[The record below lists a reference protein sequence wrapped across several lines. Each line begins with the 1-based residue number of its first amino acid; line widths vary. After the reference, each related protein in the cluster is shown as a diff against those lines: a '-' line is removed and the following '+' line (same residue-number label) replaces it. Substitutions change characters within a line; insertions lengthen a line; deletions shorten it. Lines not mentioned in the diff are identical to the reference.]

1 MVYEEECPCTY
12 YLSKET
18 PKPDSAVSVFLVL
31 VLYMYFPIVKVAE
44 LRYGC
49 VHEDRESLSFIVDLV
64 FERSLVND
72 FSANAAYM

>member
-1 MVYEEECPCTY
+1 MVYEEECPCT
-12 YLSKET
+12 
-18 PKPDSAVSVFLVL
+18 
-31 VLYMYFPIVKVAE
+31 YFPIVKVAE